1 MKFFFQKLILAA
13 ITVIAMQVQA
23 GEVLGHISDETEP
36 AVVEPANPPANDRR
50 IIYRVICDPA
60 GEALPDCEQPVY
72 DIETIA
78 KPEKQLEEAMPVES
92 GQMDA
97 ESEQMDAEP
106 APVKKTTQSKKTNSK
121 KKSSSKKK
129 TAGKTS
135 KKSKSK
141 KKTTKKTTTKKSSSQ
156 KK

>member
-1 MKFFFQKLILAA
+1 MKFVFQKLILAA

-23 GEVLGHISDETEP
+23 GEVLGHISDDTEP
-36 AVVEPANPPANDRR
+36 AVAQPANPPANDRR

-72 DIETIA
+72 DTETIA
-78 KPEKQLEEAMPVES
+78 KPEKQLEETLPVA
-92 GQMDA
+92 A

-106 APVKKTTQSKKTNSK
+106 VPVKKTAHSKKTNSK

-141 KKTTKKTTTKKSSSQ
+141 KKTTKKSTTKKSSS
-156 KK
+156 KKK

>member
-1 MKFFFQKLILAA
+1 MKLVFRTLILAGIVA
-13 ITVIAMQVQA
+13 CATQVQA
-23 GEVLGHISDETEP
+23 DGVLGHISDDTES
-36 AVVEPANPPANDRR
+36 AVAEPANPPANDRR

-72 DIETIA
+72 DTETIA
-78 KPEKQLEEAMPVES
+78 KPEKQQEEAMPLE
-92 GQMDA
+92 A
-97 ESEQMDAEP
+97 ELEQMAAEP
-106 APVKKTTQSKKTNSK
+106 VQAKKTSKSKKTNSK
-121 KKSSSKKK
+121 KKSGSKKN

-141 KKTTKKTTTKKSSSQ
+141 KKTTKKSTSKKSSSQ